1 MTMTK
6 NAEADCEHCLFNDA
20 AHSTECHRRWMKHY
34 PDCCLQGVF
43 EDEKDNIYE
52 IIEEH
57 QEFMRKL
64 MITQSCSI
72 CELRIED
79 MGSCIIKIGAGF
91 VFYYHPDCY
100 PVTKKEKVK
109 KNNDKIL

>member
-1 MTMTK
+1 MTK
-6 NAEADCEHCLFNDA
+6 KE
-20 AHSTECHRRWMKHY
+20 
-34 PDCCLQGVF
+34 
-43 EDEKDNIYE
+43 DNIYE

-64 MITQSCSI
+64 MITQSCSN

-79 MGSCIIKIGAGF
+79 MGECIIKIGAGF
-91 VFYYHPDCY
+91 VFYYHPECY
-100 PVTKKEKVK
+100 PLKKGGDFCANISKRSQ